1 MKHILKFIP
10 GGLLAIILA
19 TGCDTNALHDLNI
32 NPNAVNQMDMN
43 YFLTAA
49 ELGIASGGSRGDNRY
64 IDWRTNIGMCA
75 HATQQ
80 LATATTG
87 LLATGDKY
95 IDNDPEVN
103 NAPFQFWLQD
113 VGRTTAE
120 IIRQAGDGGYQAGLR
135 NNTLQAGRII
145 RAFNFARLTDMYGS
159 VPYSEANQ
167 GLAGIFYPKYDKQKD
182 VYLACLQEL
191 ESAAAAMAANDKD
204 GFAAAD
210 FIFDGNIA
218 KWKKWAYS
226 IMLRMGMR
234 VSMVDAAM
242 ATEWVNKALAGG
254 VFESND
260 DNVWVKMSTGPSE
273 WVNQNGISRAMMPGD
288 GGQGNSSHMAKTMVD
303 FLMGADKASTADD
316 DPRLMIFCGGI
327 GSWVASATS
336 PTGIFTPIAG
346 GTDPLNQIGLP
357 NGKDQ
362 SMLNAEAGHT
372 VDIEST
378 YTKMNPKLLY
388 DGAPFR
394 IMTYSETELL
404 QAEAKERS
412 IGNVTGTAQSHYE
425 NGVKA
430 AMQIWNM
437 YDESFVVT
445 NAQVDAYLANYPYGV
460 YKPALEM
467 IGEQLWASHF
477 MNWYEAWSEYRRT
490 GFPQLVP
497 VDYPG
502 NDTNHTIPVRLR
514 LPASEVA
521 GNPNYKTGATFP
533 DLITTKV
540 WWDGGAE

>member
-1 MKHILKFIP
+1 MKHIFKFIP

-19 TGCDTNALHDLNI
+19 TGCDTNALHDMNI

-120 IIRQAGDGGYQAGLR
+120 VIKQAGAGGTQDGKR
-135 NNTLQAGRII
+135 NNTLQAARVI
-145 RAFNFARLTDMYGS
+145 RAFNFARLTDMYGN
-159 VPYSEANQ
+159 VPYTEANQ
-167 GLAGIFYPKYDKQKD
+167 GLSGLFYPKYDKQKD

-191 ESAAAAMAANDKD
+191 ESAAAAFDASTGD
-204 GFAAAD
+204 GFATAD
-210 FIFDGNIA
+210 FIFNGDVT
-218 KWKKWAYS
+218 KWKKFAYS
-226 IMLRMGMR
+226 VMLRMGMR
-234 VSMVDAAM
+234 VSMVDASM

-254 VFESND
+254 VFQSND

-273 WVNQNGISRAMMPGD
+273 WVNQNGISRAMAPGD
-288 GGQGNSSHMAKTMVD
+288 GGQGNSSHIAKTMVD
-303 FLMGADKASTADD
+303 FLMGTDKATTADD
-316 DPRLMIFCGGI
+316 DPRLMIYCGGI
-327 GSWVASATS
+327 ATW
-336 PTGIFTPIAG
+336 TATAFTPIAG

-357 NGKDQ
+357 NGVDQ
-362 SMLNAEAGHT
+362 SMLNATAGHD
-372 VDIEST
+372 VNIEGT
-378 YTKMNPKLLY
+378 YTKMNPLLLG

-404 QAEAKERS
+404 QAEAKQRS
-412 IGNVTGTAQSHYE
+412 IGSVTGTAQQHYE
-425 NGVKA
+425 AGVKA
-430 AMQIWNM
+430 AMQMWVA
-437 YDESFVVT
+437 YDPSLAVSD
-445 NAQVDAYLANYPYGV
+445 AQVATYLATYPFGS
-460 YKPALEM
+460 KDELLM

-477 MNWYEAWSEYRRT
+477 MNWYEAWSEWRRT
-490 GFPQLVP
+490 GLPHLTAVN
-497 VDYPG
+497 YPG
-502 NDTNHTIPVRLR
+502 NDTNGTIPEKLR
-514 LPASEVA
+514 YPASEVS
-521 GNPNYKTGATFP
+521 GNPNFGGTSP
-533 DLITTKV
+533 DLISTKV
-540 WWDGGAE
+540 WWAGGAE